1 MYADDVTVLIEDE
14 MFSQTLIQSQKWF
27 CNLLRPENKYLE
39 NGRIVAWKP
48 KMPLGQTCWPEE
60 YVFAPGV
67 AFTYDSTT
75 VVTKSTAKRG
85 LWH

>member
-1 MYADDVTVLIEDE
+1 MYADDLTVFIADE
-14 MFSQTLIQSQKWF
+14 MLS
-27 CNLLRPENKYLE
+27 LLRPENKYLE
-39 NGRIVAWKP
+39 NGRNVAWKP

-60 YVFAPGV
+60 YVFALGV

-85 LWH
+85 L